1 MENDIEASADT
12 EEMPIPHYRPQSYIK
27 TPLLWSFYYLRKNS
41 TLEEAVVDIITR
53 GGDTRSNAAIVGGLI
68 GATNETST

>member
-1 MENDIEASADT
+1 MENDIEASVET

-41 TLEEAVVDIITR
+41 TLDEAVIEMISK
-53 GGDTRSNAAIVGGLI
+53 GGDTRSNGAIVGALI
-68 GATNETST
+68 GAANEISK